1 MDIHILDSRKNA
13 KHQFYF
19 INMPEVILSLASLFK
34 FIFQFKTYLSP
45 ARQKIL
51 TLKKKKKK
59 KILTFILLHMSFSN
73 LSVSPWFKYPKSKDL
88 NPLGPGSNLFL
99 LTHFLQFLLTHFP
112 QFLQE

>member
-51 TLKKKKKK
+51 TFKKKKKK
-59 KILTFILLHMSFSN
+59 KKFSLLSCYIWAS
-73 LSVSPWFKYPKSKDL
+73 
-88 NPLGPGSNLFL
+88 
-99 LTHFLQFLLTHFP
+99 QI
-112 QFLQE
+112 